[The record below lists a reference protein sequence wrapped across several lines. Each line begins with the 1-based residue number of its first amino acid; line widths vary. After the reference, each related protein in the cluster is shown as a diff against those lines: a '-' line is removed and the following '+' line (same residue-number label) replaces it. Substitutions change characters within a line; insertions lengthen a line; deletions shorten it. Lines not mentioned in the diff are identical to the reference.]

1 MSRADIQAGKAYVSL
16 YVKDDAF
23 TRGLQNARNHLN
35 EFGARLIEIGAS
47 IVATTAAFAA
57 PVAFASKTFAE
68 FDDAMRAVGAVT
80 QSTARELAMLTH
92 TAELLGETTSFTAME
107 VAALMQE
114 LGRAGFDPAQINVMT
129 SSVMNLARATG
140 TDARLAS
147 EILSSTIRQFGL
159 NAADAGRVADVLT
172 MTANKTSS
180 SVDGLGESLSYAGPV
195 ARELGLSLEDTVAIL
210 GTLGNVGI
218 RGSEAGTALR
228 RLGVISAATGKDL
241 QKIFGISNTDLAGN
255 LKPLVQILSEV
266 GMVVKN
272 MPVAERVA
280 KMNDAFGLLGIT
292 SASAMARAS
301 TDTQQ
306 LAVDLRTANGE
317 AEKAAKMMDAGLGG
331 SIRILMSAV
340 EGLELA
346 LGGALADSLRGIT
359 EGITRL
365 VNSATEWVKHSPEL
379 ITTFAT
385 MTAAVGATGVALIL
399 LGIRAKLTAGIVA
412 ATGVAYEAAA
422 FAASAAWMGMVTVF
436 NILTIKSRI
445 TSAIIRTAWVASVT
459 AISMAFKGLSTII
472 TAAFVT
478 SVMVASASVI
488 AAVWLG
494 AIAAISVAMFG
505 LGTTMSMASGI
516 ATTAW
521 TVGAG
526 IVSTVWAATAGSIGL
541 SWGALSGGLVTL
553 AAAATGAWTA
563 GAGIMGTALAVVEAL
578 LGVLGIEGSV
588 AAALVGAAMS
598 AAGTISSLAWSG
610 FAAVLATVFTWAN
623 MVAFAGFAVQTAW
636 AAAWVAFSGPILPI
650 IAGLTAIAAIVGA
663 IAAKAAWAAV
673 KGADFSKA
681 WGTVTKT
688 LKELL
693 AVGKQV
699 GGILMEAFAQ
709 GEYEIA
715 FRAAVAG
722 IKLALAKTLDGMSTL
737 FKQFWDQA
745 WKMTKTFFEKFVELT
760 LKVLT
765 ETGKALANPLKGIK
779 VSDLKNMAAD
789 LAVTFSIDTEGMGE
803 KASKELAALEKEL
816 AEKKAKRDAETKA
829 KEEAAARAAAQGAG
843 QARGPGGNG
852 APFGDQT
859 AAGIDAE
866 AEQVAMKEKADQAAE
881 AFDRETEALQQQI
894 IALRQG
900 ADAAERFRLAK
911 QGLSD
916 DQINQVMALRAQQT
930 QIEKEQENSQ
940 RVVQRIQEFADADY
954 EKNGLTPAEVA
965 AKEKQSIQANLQ
977 KGLIDAKTAAEAMS
991 EADLRQAEKEHE
1003 ERLAKFKGEDDK
1015 KLKKDG
1021 NQWELKSGA
1030 ASSATFSAQSLLAM
1044 GAGQSYAPQIKA
1056 VMATTKAIENQSKQQ
1071 KAQSDAQIAAIKQS
1085 KLKHK

>member
-129 SSVMNLARATG
+129 ESVMNLARATG

-195 ARELGLSLEDTVAIL
+195 ARELRLSLEDTVAIL

-241 QKIFGISNTDLAGN
+241 QKIFGISNTDVAGN
-255 LKPLVQILSEV
+255 LKPLVQILSEI

-359 EGITRL
+359 EGITKL
-365 VNSATEWVKHSPEL
+365 INSATEWVKHSPEL

-412 ATGVAYEAAA
+412 ATGVVYQAAA

-588 AAALVGAAMS
+588 AAALVGAAFS

-610 FAAVLATVFTWAN
+610 FAAVLTTVFTLSN
-623 MVAFAGFAVQTAW
+623 MVALAGFAVSTAW

-650 IAGLTAIAAIVGA
+650 IAALTAVVAVLATIT
-663 IAAKAAWAAV
+663 AKAISATFAA
-673 KGADFSKA
+673 ADFDKS
-681 WGTVTKT
+681 WRIVTST
-688 LKELL
+688 LKDLMSI
-693 AVGKQV
+693 ASRV
-699 GGILMEAFAQ
+699 GGILMDAFSRGDYQ
-709 GEYEIA
+709 TA
-715 FRAAVAG
+715 FRAAMAG
-722 IKLALAKTLDGMSTL
+722 LKLVFAKVLDSMGKLWDEFWDGAWAKAKEFIGNFTKLAAETALGTKDMQSVVQGVI
-737 FKQFWDQA
+737 DE
-745 WKMTKTFFEKFVELT
+745 KM
-760 LKVLT
+760 
-765 ETGKALANPLKGIK
+765 GKKGK
-779 VSDLKNMAAD
+779 GKKAGLGAGMAAD
-789 LAVTFSIDTEGMGE
+789 AETELKQLEAEMQERKRIAE
-803 KASKELAALEKEL
+803 KL
-816 AEKKAKRDAETKA
+816 AEEKRKADEKSARD
-829 KEEAAARAAAQGAG
+829 AAQGAG
-843 QARGPGGNG
+843 QGGPGGNG
-852 APFGDQT
+852 DPFGDQT

-866 AEQVAMKEKADQAAE
+866 AEQVALKEKADQAAD

-894 IALRQG
+894 IALRMG

-916 DQINQVMALRAQQT
+916 DQINQVMALRAQQD
-930 QIEKEQENSQ
+930 QIEKQQEQSQ

-954 EKNGLTPAEVA
+954 EKNKLTPAEVA

-1003 ERLAKFKGEDDK
+1003 ERLAKFKGEGKMD
-1015 KLKKDG
+1015 LKTG
-1021 NQWELKSGA
+1021 GGSYGIKSGA
-1030 ASSATFSAQSLLAM
+1030 ASAATFSAQSLLAM

-1071 KAQSDAQIAAIKQS
+1071 KAQSDAQIAAIKAA
-1085 KLKHK
+1085 KLKHG